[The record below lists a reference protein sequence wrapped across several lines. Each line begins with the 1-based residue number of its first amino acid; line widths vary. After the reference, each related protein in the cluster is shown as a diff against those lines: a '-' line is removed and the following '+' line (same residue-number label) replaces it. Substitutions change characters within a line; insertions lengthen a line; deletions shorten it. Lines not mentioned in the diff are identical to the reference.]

1 MNLVSRIMN
10 SNILPGE
17 IVWKISIVDQGFRVD
32 NLVSGQTLVELDK
45 LQKKIVVTSQDAIAA
60 GLR

>member
-1 MNLVSRIMN
+1 MLEG
-10 SNILPGE
+10 LGGQT
-17 IVWKISIVDQGFRVD
+17 DGQVD